1 MNQINE
7 KQVEKLLGD
16 IATIKSVI
24 KENQPI
30 MRQLMLP
37 IHFRVISYISG
48 IGIIV
53 ISLAYYFLLNQYGSY
68 PLIPEG
74 IRTFLLVVIGVLVL
88 TVWILK
94 GVLWVRSVHTVNK
107 ELSFGQMLKNL
118 YSDQLLHTWIPTSVL
133 MVFFVAYF
141 NYKGTPQHIIPIV
154 AFGVGFIYNLIGGM
168 TRIWQ
173 YLLTG
178 YWLII
183 TGVLSLVFSNM
194 SSLIWLVLSLGLGL
208 LIFGIVSKSTVSGEK
223 G

>member
-1 MNQINE
+1 MNQISE

-30 MRQLMLP
+30 VRQLLLP

-53 ISLAYYFLLNQYGSY
+53 ICLAYYFLINQYGAYS
-68 PLIPEG
+68 LIPEG
-74 IRTFLLVVIGVLVL
+74 IRTFLLVVIGALVL

-94 GVLWVRSVHTVNK
+94 GVLWVKSVHTVNK
-107 ELSFGQMLKNL
+107 ELSFGQMIKYLF
-118 YSDQLLHTWIPTSVL
+118 SDQLLHTWIPTSVL
-133 MVFFVAYF
+133 MVFFVAFFY
-141 NYKGTPQHIIPIV
+141 YKGNPHYIIPIV

-168 TRIWQ
+168 TQAWQ

-183 TGVLSLVFSNM
+183 TGVLSLVFCNM
-194 SSLIWLVLSLGLGL
+194 SSLIWLSLSLGLGM
-208 LIFGIVSKSTVSGEK
+208 LIFGMVSKCPASVKK